1 MLNGMMLIVIFV
13 AFGVAISIAGAGPGT
28 QLGLWEYGTGIA
40 IIRNLY
46 FPSIL
51 IAIIT
56 SLAFVVSLF
65 SANRLRVLLFFA
77 AAVVSGAAI
86 VPYMFEHRLAANPF
100 IHDITTDFEAP
111 PQITAAANLDRK
123 NPAAYDGA
131 APVPN
136 SDLTVAEAQRSA
148 FPDIKPVF
156 VSINVDDTARKSRDI
171 IKLMKMKVL
180 SESTIGSTITIEA
193 TYKSRWFG
201 FIDDFIVRIQP
212 DGDKARV
219 DIRSKSRVGVSDLG
233 ANAQRVRNFVDKL
246 VKEVPS

>member
-1 MLNGMMLIVIFV
+1 MFNRIMLFVIFV
-13 AFGVAISIAGAGPGT
+13 AFGVAISIAGAAPGT

-56 SLAFVVSLF
+56 FLAFVVSLF
-65 SANRLRVLLFFA
+65 SENRLRLLLFFA
-77 AAVVSGAAI
+77 AAVVSGAAV
-86 VPYMFEHRLAANPF
+86 VPYMFEHRLAANPY

-123 NPAAYDGA
+123 NPAVYDGA
-131 APVPN
+131 DPAPK
-136 SDLTVAEAQRSA
+136 SDLTVAEAQKSA

-156 VSINVDDTARKSRDI
+156 VSINVDDAARKSRDI
-171 IKLMKMKVL
+171 IKLMNMKVL
-180 SESTIGSTITIEA
+180 NESTVGSTITIEA
-193 TYKSRWFG
+193 TYESRWFG

-212 DGDKARV
+212 DGDKVRI

-233 ANAQRVRNFVDKL
+233 ANAQRVRDFVENL
-246 VKEVPS
+246 AKEVPS

>member
-1 MLNGMMLIVIFV
+1 MLIVIFG
-13 AFGVAISIAGAGPGT
+13 AFGVTISIAGAGPGT

-51 IAIIT
+51 IAIMT

-77 AAVVSGAAI
+77 AAVVSGAAV

-111 PQITAAANLDRK
+111 PQITAAANLHRK

-136 SDLTVAEAQRSA
+136 SDITVAEAQRSA

-156 VSINVDDTARKSRDI
+156 LSISVDDTARNSRDI

-180 SESTIGSTITIEA
+180 SESTISSTITIEA

-219 DIRSKSRVGVSDLG
+219 DIRSKSRLGVSDLG

-246 VKEVPS
+246 VEEVPS

>member
-1 MLNGMMLIVIFV
+1 MFNRIMLFVIFV
-13 AFGVAISIAGAGPGT
+13 AFGVAISIAGAAPGT

-51 IAIIT
+51 MAIIT
-56 SLAFVVSLF
+56 FLAFVVSLF
-65 SANRLRVLLFFA
+65 SKNRLRLLLFFA
-77 AAVVSGAAI
+77 AAVVSGAAV
-86 VPYMFEHRLAANPF
+86 VPYMFEHRLAANPY

-131 APVPN
+131 DPVPN

-171 IKLMKMKVL
+171 IKLMNMKVL

-212 DGDKARV
+212 DGDTARV

-233 ANAQRVRNFVDKL
+233 ANAQRVRDFVDNL
-246 VKEVPS
+246 VEEVRS

>member
-1 MLNGMMLIVIFV
+1 MFDGVMLFVMFV
-13 AFGVAISIAGAGPGT
+13 AFGVAISIAGAAPGT
-28 QLGLWEYGTGIA
+28 QLGLWDYGTGIA

-56 SLAFVVSLF
+56 FLAFVVSLF
-65 SANRLRVLLFFA
+65 SENRLRLLLFFA
-77 AAVVSGAAI
+77 AAVVSGAAV
-86 VPYMFEHRLAANPF
+86 VPYMFEHRLAANPY

-131 APVPN
+131 DPVPN

-156 VSINVDDTARKSRDI
+156 VSINVDDTAR
-171 IKLMKMKVL
+171 
-180 SESTIGSTITIEA
+180 
-193 TYKSRWFG
+193 
-201 FIDDFIVRIQP
+201 
-212 DGDKARV
+212 
-219 DIRSKSRVGVSDLG
+219 
-233 ANAQRVRNFVDKL
+233 NL
-246 VKEVPS
+246 VTSSS

>member
-1 MLNGMMLIVIFV
+1 
-13 AFGVAISIAGAGPGT
+13 
-28 QLGLWEYGTGIA
+28 
-40 IIRNLY
+40 
-46 FPSIL
+46 
-51 IAIIT
+51 
-56 SLAFVVSLF
+56 
-65 SANRLRVLLFFA
+65 VLLFFA
-77 AAVVSGAAI
+77 AAVVSVAAV

-131 APVPN
+131 DPAPN

-156 VSINVDDTARKSRDI
+156 VSINVDDTARESRDI
-171 IKLMKMKVL
+171 IKLMNMKVL
-180 SESTIGSTITIEA
+180 SESTIGSTVTIEA
-193 TYKSRWFG
+193 TFKSRWFG

-212 DGDKARV
+212 DGDTARV

-246 VKEVPS
+246 VKRSAQLKDMAKDAALATQTEALKESTP